1 MKRAL
6 ISLSLMTSLGAGRA
20 DVLISSWTPLFKGI
34 DQAVGTNRPNTVF
47 TNRGVIYTNTRLQVA
62 HCVRVDLA
70 DPDVRLL
77 ATPPAPSPVPESRET
92 LSLSIATF
100 LRNYGLQAAIN
111 AGFYNANPG
120 GSDPGSEGV
129 SCEVYGLQICA
140 GAVVSAADTAGR
152 YASILFTT
160 NKQPSYVFNNQ
171 PPGTNTAGIY
181 TAITG
186 YYPILSNGVNIGPDS
201 LISVPDSYVHQA
213 HPRSL
218 IGTSQD
224 RRYLYMMTIDGR
236 QGGYS
241 DGALDVESGYWL
253 LRFGAWDAI
262 NLDGGNSTAMYVAN
276 ASGNPL
282 ALNHSSYVSSGRE
295 RYIGSHFGVFAAR
308 LSPFI
313 TNLVVVP
320 GIVNATIAWTTF
332 SNATSQVE
340 YGLTT
345 NYGAFSVLDP
355 TLVTNHSVTL
365 TNLIAGSP
373 YFFRVRSKVGTNEYM
388 AASQFQTRDLIG
400 VITVLPASVDASIT
414 WATSWEATSQ
424 VEYGLTTNYGSFSVL
439 DPTPV
444 TNHSVIL
451 TDLLAGSPYFFRV
464 RSKVGTNEYMAV
476 SQFQTRD
483 LIGVITALPGTVD
496 ASITWATSW
505 EATSQVEYGLTTNYG
520 SFSVL
525 DPTPVT
531 NHSVILADLTAGSTY
546 FFRVRSK
553 VGINEYVAASQFQT
567 RGLIN
572 DIATVPG
579 FVSATVT
586 WTTSAAGTSQV
597 EYGLT
602 TSYGTFSG
610 FDPTLGTNHSMI
622 LTGLAP
628 GSTYYFRVI
637 SRVESNEYSA
647 VASFQT
653 LPLPVGL
660 IFDVTNSWKYSV
672 SNFDGINWTALG
684 FDDSNWPGGP
694 GFLWADSRGANAT
707 IPLETTQMPTNP
719 VGGWPF
725 PTYYLR
731 THFNFGQNPVGATL
745 TFSNYLD
752 DGAVFYLNGV
762 EIYRAFMAPSPTVIS
777 NADVS
782 ISYYCRDTGNA
793 TCPFVFSITGD
804 LLTNLLVGDNVL
816 AVEMHNYKLNS
827 PDVTFGAALLYA
839 ALPLPVNQP
848 PVAYDR
854 GLLTPQDQ
862 PISLTRAQLL
872 VGDYDP
878 DGDPLSLTVNP
889 VSAQGGVVS
898 LTSTNV
904 TYQPPLRFTGLDS
917 FDYSLAD
924 GRGGVATA
932 AVQIRVVSGAVPPP
946 NHVAITLVSGGS
958 SLRFSGDSGARYTVQ
973 RSTDLTAWTT
983 LDTLTMPLYG
993 LLEYEDLHALSGAVF
1008 YRVSRLT
1015 AGP

>member
-6 ISLSLMTSLGAGRA
+6 ISLALLTLLGTGRA
-20 DVLISSWTPLFKGI
+20 DMLFSSWTPLFKGI
-34 DQAVGTNRPNTVF
+34 DHAVGTNRPNTVF
-47 TNRGVIYTNTRLQVA
+47 TNRGVVYTDSLLQVA

-70 DPDVRLL
+70 DPDVRLF
-77 ATPPAPSPVPESRET
+77 ATPPAPNPVPESRET

-100 LRNYGLQAAIN
+100 VRNYGAQVAIN
-111 AGFYNANPG
+111 GGFYNANPG
-120 GSDPGSEGV
+120 GSDPSSEGV
-129 SCEVYGLQICA
+129 SCEVYGLQICT
-140 GAVVSAADTAGR
+140 GAVVSVVDTGGR

-171 PPGTNTAGIY
+171 PPGTNTTGIY

-218 IGTSQD
+218 LGTSQD
-224 RRYLYMMTIDGR
+224 RRYLYLMTIDGR
-236 QGGYS
+236 QSGYS

-282 ALNHSSYVSSGRE
+282 ALNHSSYISSGRE

-313 TNLVVVP
+313 TNLVAVP
-320 GIVNATIAWTTF
+320 GTVNAMIAWTTF

-340 YGLTT
+340 YGLST

-355 TLVTNHSVTL
+355 TLVTNHSMTL
-365 TNLIAGSP
+365 TNLLAGSP
-373 YFFRVRSKVGTNEYM
+373 YFFRVRSKAGTNEYM

-400 VITVLPASVDASIT
+400 VITALPGTVDASIA

-439 DPTPV
+439 NP
-444 TNHSVIL
+444 
-451 TDLLAGSPYFFRV
+451 A
-464 RSKVGTNEYMAV
+464 
-476 SQFQTRD
+476 
-483 LIGVITALPGTVD
+483 
-496 ASITWATSW
+496 
-505 EATSQVEYGLTTNYG
+505 
-520 SFSVL
+520 
-525 DPTPVT
+525 PVT

-553 VGINEYVAASQFQT
+553 VGTNEYMAASQLQT

-572 DIATVPG
+572 DIAAVAG

-586 WTTSAAGTSQV
+586 WTTSAASTSQV

-602 TSYGTFSG
+602 TNYGTFSA
-610 FDPTLGTNHSMI
+610 FDPSVGTNHSVT

-628 GSTYYFRVI
+628 GSIYYFRVI
-637 SRVESNEYSA
+637 SRVEPNDYSTA
-647 VASFQT
+647 ASFQT
-653 LPLPVGL
+653 SPLPVGL

-672 SNFDGINWTALG
+672 SNFDGINWTARG
-684 FDDSNWPGGP
+684 FDDSAWPGGP
-694 GFLWADSRGANAT
+694 GFLWADSRGPNAT

-731 THFNFGQNPVGATL
+731 THFSFGQNPVGATL

-762 EIYRAFMAPSPTVIS
+762 EIYRAFMAPAPAVIS
-777 NADVS
+777 NVDLA
-782 ISYYCRDTGNA
+782 ISYNCRDTGNA

-804 LLTNLLVGDNVL
+804 LLTNL
-816 AVEMHNYKLNS
+816 
-827 PDVTFGAALLYA
+827 
-839 ALPLPVNQP
+839 
-848 PVAYDR
+848 R
-854 GLLTPQDQ
+854 
-862 PISLTRAQLL
+862 
-872 VGDYDP
+872 
-878 DGDPLSLTVNP
+878 
-889 VSAQGGVVS
+889 
-898 LTSTNV
+898 
-904 TYQPPLRFTGLDS
+904 
-917 FDYSLAD
+917 
-924 GRGGVATA
+924 
-932 AVQIRVVSGAVPPP
+932 
-946 NHVAITLVSGGS
+946 
-958 SLRFSGDSGARYTVQ
+958 
-973 RSTDLTAWTT
+973 
-983 LDTLTMPLYG
+983 
-993 LLEYEDLHALSGAVF
+993 
-1008 YRVSRLT
+1008 
-1015 AGP
+1015 